1 MVISHEHQ
9 GTSPGQAAHHLA
21 LQLYEHASSTAI
33 VVAASA
39 DAMKIAASLA
49 NLLRLPLEI
58 IPSRVIRHP
67 GNPSRLIG
75 SVTIDDF
82 NIDDDVHDI
91 PRDYVSHQLLLT
103 QEAVREDYRSYYSN
117 VSQAA
122 FRNKTIILV
131 DEVIISAH
139 PVITCLKSIKR
150 QQPHQTIVAALYMPP
165 EAARRISGIADQL
178 TFFEVLN
185 ESVSANKGR
194 NHREQAVRR
203 LNKFRYEHA
212 M

>member
-1 MVISHEHQ
+1 MGIRHEHQ
-9 GTSPGQAAHHLA
+9 RTSPGQAAHHLA

-49 NLLRLPLEI
+49 DLLRLPLEI

-67 GNPSRLIG
+67 GNPPRLIG

-82 NIDDDVHDI
+82 SIDDDVHDI
-91 PRDYVSHQLLLT
+91 PQDYVSHQLLLA
-103 QEAVREDYRSYYSN
+103 QQAVREDYHSYYSN
-117 VSQAA
+117 VSPAT

-131 DEVIISAH
+131 DEVISSAH

-150 QQPHQTIVAALYMPP
+150 QQPHQTIVAALYMTP
-165 EAARRISGIADQL
+165 EASRQIATLADQL
-178 TFFEVLN
+178 TFFEILN
-185 ESVSANKGR
+185 EGVSANKGR
-194 NHREQAVRR
+194 NHRDQAVRR
-203 LNKFRYEHA
+203 LNRFRYEHA